1 MNDNLRRIIEEIK
14 NIIVEKFNP
23 RKIILF
29 GSCAREDAD
38 PHDID
43 LFIVS
48 ESNLRI
54 DIRGQKV
61 REVLPRRYP
70 VDVIMYTPEEYEKHE
85 GVKGSFLNSI
95 LSGGKAIYEH
105 GRMG

>member
-1 MNDNLRRIIEEIK
+1 MNDNLSRTIEEIK

-23 RKIILF
+23 QKIILF
-29 GSCAREDAD
+29 GSCAREEAD
-38 PHDID
+38 PRDID

-61 REVLPRRYP
+61 REMLPFRYP
-70 VDVIMYTPEEYEKHE
+70 IDVVVYTPEEYEKHE
-85 GVKGSFLNSI
+85 GIKGSFLNSI
-95 LSGGKAIYEH
+95 LNGGKAIYEH
-105 GRMG
+105 DRMV

>member
-1 MNDNLRRIIEEIK
+1 MNDDLSRVIEEIK
-14 NIIVEKFNP
+14 NIIIGKFNP
-23 RKIILF
+23 QKIILF
-29 GSCAREDAD
+29 GSCAREDAN

-61 REVLPRRYP
+61 REILPRQYP
-70 VDVIMYTPEEYEKHE
+70 IDVVVYTPEEYEKYE

-95 LSGGKAIYEH
+95 LNSGKAIYEH